1 MSRDIGNIFQ
11 IENIFCALSMFESLI
26 THWWKSLI
34 YTADKWHVPTMR
46 HPSYQH
52 QEPLEQP
59 LAARAQTACDKWI
72 CLCGLKCDMI
82 GTMKSIEYWESSDNV
97 FNIQPNFE
105 ASEQETFR
113 IRLIN
118 LGSPLS
124 YRLKIFQ
131 LVWHW
136 HFYLAFEPNINR
148 TRMAWIIIL
157 TRVYSSVCIS
167 T

>member
-11 IENIFCALSMFESLI
+11 IENIFCALSIFESLI

-34 YTADKWHVPTMR
+34 YTADKWHAPTMR

-52 QEPLEQP
+52 QEPLVQP

-72 CLCGLKCDMI
+72 SCVVWSVIWSAQWNLLN
-82 GTMKSIEYWESSDNV
+82 IERESSDNV

-118 LGSPLS
+118 LGSPRS

-136 HFYLAFEPNINR
+136 HFYLVFEPNINR
-148 TRMAWIIIL
+148 TRDGMD
-157 TRVYSSVCIS
+157 
-167 T
+167 